1 MSSLRHL
8 GVVLMIS
15 VHVSHCVDRDQ
26 SADES
31 HDEAHQKGQV
41 VEPDMSSAQFTE
53 MRFHVDNHDRRDDGK
68 NRDPVL
74 LRQDT
79 LDGHV
84 DHQYNLTGSDKVRCN
99 RDVDV
104 QIDRTSAVAEIGD
117 DQIDRRRHN
126 GRCRDVRNALA
137 NLLHMNTVQKSPDA
151 HREDDEKWNAP
162 PHNKRPPC
170 VVDSYPFARL

>member
-1 MSSLRHL
+1 
-8 GVVLMIS
+8 MIS
-15 VHVSHCVDRDQ
+15 IHVSHRVDRDQ

-31 HDEAHQKGQV
+31 HDETHQKRQV
-41 VEPDMSSAQFTE
+41 IKPDVRAAQFPE
-53 MRFHVDNHDRRDDGK
+53 MRFHVDNHDRRNNGK

-74 LRQDT
+74 FRQDA

-84 DHQYNLTGSDKVRCN
+84 DHQYNLTGSNEMRRD

-104 QIDRTSAVAEIGD
+104 QVDRTSAVAEIGD

-137 NLLHMNTVQKSPDA
+137 NLLHMNTVQKGPDA
-151 HREDDEKWNAP
+151 HREDDEKWNTP